1 MSLLGNKSSSNF
13 AKFYGTFQTKCKA
26 LSLIETKDFW
36 KDNLKQAVAVLQN
49 SRESQLAIKAKFIVL
64 ID

>member
-13 AKFYGTFQTKCKA
+13 AKSYGTFRTKCKA

-49 SRESQLAIKAKFIVL
+49 SREIYYSIGM
-64 ID
+64 